1 VWPSPDAGSP
11 LSWARRAPRIEGRRA
26 ALHFVIFTHS
36 LVSDWNHGNAHFLRG
51 VMRELQQRGHA
62 AVAYEPRDGW
72 SRANLLRDHGEA
84 AVRRFRARFPE
95 LRSEVY
101 DRAGFDLDRV
111 LDGADVVIVHEWN
124 EPWLIE
130 TLSRHRLSSG
140 RYVLLFHDTHHRA
153 VTAPDEIERL
163 DLDGFDGVL
172 CFGEVIRRL
181 YLERGWAA
189 RAWTWHEAADTAL
202 FRPRPEIAETGDLVW
217 IGNWGDE
224 ERSRELRAFLLEP
237 IRELGVTALIHGV
250 RYPSDAL
257 AEIAAAGARYG
268 GWLPN
273 DAVPDLFAAH
283 RLTVH
288 VPRRP
293 YVEALPGIPTIRMF
307 EALACGLPLVSAPW
321 HDSEGLFR
329 SGDYL
334 VARTGAEMKD
344 LVHEVLEDRNLA
356 AELAARGLETVRA
369 RHTCAHRVEEL
380 LAICADCGAPAL
392 TGEAAGPA

>member
-1 VWPSPDAGSP
+1 MTGD
-11 LSWARRAPRIEGRRA
+11 EGRRMA
-26 ALHFVIFTHS
+26 RCVPDGRSGALRFVIFTHS

-51 VMRELQQRGHA
+51 VMRELQRRGHI
-62 AVAYEPRDGW
+62 AVACEPRDGW

-84 AVRRFRARFPE
+84 AVRRFGARFPE
-95 LRSEVY
+95 LRSELY
-101 DRAGFDLDRV
+101 DRIGFDADRLV
-111 LDGADVVIVHEWN
+111 DGADVVIVHEWN
-124 EPWLIE
+124 EPWLIA
-130 TLSRHRLSSG
+130 TMSRHRLCSG
-140 RYVLLFHDTHHRA
+140 GYVLLFHDTHHRA

-202 FRPRPEIAETGDLVW
+202 FRPRPEIAKTGDLVW

-224 ERSRELRAFLLEP
+224 ERSRELREFVLQP
-237 IRELGVTALIHGV
+237 IRKLGLTALIHGV

-257 AEIAAAGARYG
+257 AEIAASGAQYG

-273 DAVPDLFAAH
+273 DGVPDVFAAH

-293 YVEALPGIPTIRMF
+293 YVEALPGIPTIRVF
-307 EALACGLPLVSAPW
+307 EALACGLPLVCAPW

-329 SGDYL
+329 PGDYL
-334 VARTGAEMKD
+334 VARTGTEMKD
-344 LVHEVLEDRNLA
+344 LMRELLHDRDLA
-356 AELAARGLETVRA
+356 AELAARGLETIRA

-380 LAICADCGAPAL
+380 LAICAELGAGTL
-392 TGEAAGPA
+392 TGAAAAAR

>member
-1 VWPSPDAGSP
+1 
-11 LSWARRAPRIEGRRA
+11 
-26 ALHFVIFTHS
+26 
-36 LVSDWNHGNAHFLRG
+36 
-51 VMRELQQRGHA
+51 MRELQRRGHV
-62 AVAYEPRDGW
+62 AVAREPRDGW
-72 SRANLLRDHGEA
+72 GRVNLLRDHGEA
-84 AVRRFRARFPE
+84 AVRRFGERFPK

-101 DRAGFDLDRV
+101 DRVGFDPDRIV
-111 LDGADVVIVHEWN
+111 EDADVVIVHEWN
-124 EPWLIE
+124 EPWLIA

-140 RYVLLFHDTHHRA
+140 SYVLLFHDTHHRA
-153 VTAPDEIERL
+153 VTAPDDIERL

-172 CFGEVIRRL
+172 CFGEAIRRL
-181 YLERGWAA
+181 YLERGWTA

-202 FRPRPEIAETGDLVW
+202 FRPRPEIAKTGDLVW

-224 ERSRELRAFLLEP
+224 ERSRELREFVLEP
-237 IRELGVTALIHGV
+237 VRELGLTALIHGV
-250 RYPSDAL
+250 RYPPDAQ
-257 AEIAAAGARYG
+257 AEISASGARYG
-268 GWLPN
+268 GWLQN
-273 DAVPDLFAAH
+273 DAVPDAFAAH

-293 YVEALPGIPTIRMF
+293 YVEALPGIPTIRVF

-344 LVHEVLEDRNLA
+344 LVRRVLQDRDLV

-380 LAICADCGAPAL
+380 LAICASCGAPAL
-392 TGEAAGPA
+392 TDEAAGPA